1 MHTAKLNSVDDLS
14 TPSPRTGR
22 NAETPRRHALAALE
36 RTSFARA
43 TYEAALLQRLPARVQ
58 AVIREQ
64 LLILDATEAGIHAFG
79 ELRTT
84 QDAKGVTPCSS
95 KP

>member
-1 MHTAKLNSVDDLS
+1 MHVTKPGSAADLS
-14 TPSPRTGR
+14 AYTPRTGEGS
-22 NAETPRRHALAALE
+22 AEHHVLVALE

-64 LLILDATEAGIHAFG
+64 LLILDAVETGVLSFS
-79 ELRTT
+79 ELCTAP
-84 QDAKGVTPCSS
+84 DSEGAPPCSS